1 MKARLLIIF
10 ALVLSMSGT
19 AWGESLV
26 DIKVEQLS
34 QPQKPRWGSDPFVR
48 YEDRLKRPELGDS
61 AHLKLNLK
69 GIISDGKRALA
80 IINNGFYR
88 KGDIIGDFVIGDI
101 LSDRVLLLRNGKS
114 YTLSVEGF
122 AVQGPGKE
130 AEK

>member
-10 ALVLSMSGT
+10 ALLLSMSAA

-26 DIKVEQLS
+26 DIKVEELS

-48 YEDRLKRPELGDS
+48 YGDRHKRPELNEL

-69 GIISDGKRALA
+69 GIISNGKRALA

-88 KGDIIGDFVIGDI
+88 KGDIIGDFVIEDI
-101 LSDRVLLLRNGKS
+101 LSDRVLLLRNGRKFV
-114 YTLSVEGF
+114 LNVEGF

-130 AEK
+130 AE

>member
-10 ALVLSMSGT
+10 ALMLSMSAT

-26 DIKVEQLS
+26 DIKIEELS

-48 YEDRLKRPELGDS
+48 YEDRHKRPELNEL

-69 GIISDGKRALA
+69 GIISNGKRALA

-88 KGDIIGDFVIGDI
+88 KGDIIGDCVIEDI
-101 LSDRVLLLRNGKS
+101 
-114 YTLSVEGF
+114 
-122 AVQGPGKE
+122 
-130 AEK
+130 